1 MGETTRGFK
10 PYTQKEIEE
19 VALSYDDF
27 RVNGYLNKNGSLK
40 RGAIKIGAFY
50 AIIPPSRLSVFER
63 SDNQVISTLRQ
74 PGNVKLKQARLDTTI
89 QVELVFPD
97 LESIN
102 NNFRPILAQ
111 FIRAPFV
118 PIDNYHLNI
127 NSKIKLN

>member
-63 SDNQVISTLRQ
+63 SDNLLHAFVSLLH
-74 PGNVKLKQARLDTTI
+74 GNN
-89 QVELVFPD
+89 
-97 LESIN
+97 LEYKETDPVSC
-102 NNFRPILAQ
+102 Q
-111 FIRAPFV
+111 
-118 PIDNYHLNI
+118 
-127 NSKIKLN
+127 